1 MPSPSGHLSRVGRGV
16 PAPHVIEKEMGITHS
31 DFFRTI
37 PRALG
42 SEDYT
47 RSANGIVHESDGR
60 RLEITVGPEGERR
73 IALMVIPRTQ
83 VTLSFSGYDDADI
96 KAAVKRFDMM
106 FKKGGG

>member
-1 MPSPSGHLSRVGRGV
+1 V
-16 PAPHVIEKEMGITHS
+16 PEPTVIEKEMGITHS

-42 SEDYT
+42 SEDYEQ
-47 RSANGIVHESDGR
+47 SPDGVVLKSDGR
-60 RLEITVGPEGERR
+60 QLEIKIGPQGERR

-83 VTLSFSGYDDADI
+83 VTLIFTGYLEADV
-96 KAAVKRFDMM
+96 KSAVKRFDMM

>member
-1 MPSPSGHLSRVGRGV
+1 MTDPV
-16 PAPHVIEKEMGITHS
+16 VITKQMGITYS

-42 SEDYT
+42 NDNYT
-47 RSANGIVHESDGR
+47 QLNNGIVLEQDGN
-60 RLEITVGPEGERR
+60 RLEITLGPEGERK
-73 IALMVIPRTQ
+73 IALMVIPTTQ
-83 VTLSFSGYDDADI
+83 VTMTFTGYDEDAV

>member
-1 MPSPSGHLSRVGRGV
+1 V
-16 PAPHVIEKEMGITHS
+16 PEAKVVEKEMGITHS

-47 RSANGIVHESDGR
+47 RSTNGVVLETDGR
-60 RLEITVGPEGERR
+60 RLEIVVGPEGERR

-83 VTLSFSGYDDADI
+83 VTMTFSGYEDAEI

>member
-1 MPSPSGHLSRVGRGV
+1 MGMTDPV
-16 PAPHVIEKEMGITHS
+16 VITKEMGITYS

-37 PRALG
+37 PRAIG

-47 RSANGIVHESDGR
+47 QSANGID
-60 RLEITVGPEGERR
+60 LEGEGKRLTITLGPQGER
-73 IALMVIPRTQ
+73 KIALMVIPRTP
-83 VTLSFSGYDDADI
+83 VTLSFTGYTEAEI

>member
-1 MPSPSGHLSRVGRGV
+1 MVSGPV
-16 PAPHVIEKEMGITHS
+16 VIEKEMGITHS

-42 SEDYT
+42 SEDYQQSGT
-47 RSANGIVHESDGR
+47 GVVLESGGR
-60 RLEITVGPEGERR
+60 RLEIVIGAEGERR

-83 VTLSFSGYDDADI
+83 VTLTFMGYEDDDI
-96 KAAVKRFDMM
+96 RAAIKRFDMM

>member
-1 MPSPSGHLSRVGRGV
+1 V
-16 PAPHVIEKEMGITHS
+16 PETEVIEKEMGITHS

-42 SEDYT
+42 SEEYS
-47 RSANGIVHESDGR
+47 RSANGVVLESDGK
-60 RLEITVGPEGERR
+60 RLEIVVGPEGERR

-83 VTLSFSGYDDADI
+83 VTMTFTGYNEAEI

>member
-1 MPSPSGHLSRVGRGV
+1 MPEAKVV
-16 PAPHVIEKEMGITHS
+16 EKEMGITHS

-47 RSANGIVHESDGR
+47 RSTNGVVLETDGR
-60 RLEITVGPEGERR
+60 RLEIVVGPEGERR

-83 VTLSFSGYDDADI
+83 VTMTFSGYEDAEI

>member
-1 MPSPSGHLSRVGRGV
+1 MSEP
-16 PAPHVIEKEMGITHS
+16 VIINKEMGITHS

-42 SEDYT
+42 SEDYI
-47 RSANGIVHESDGR
+47 RSANGIVLETEGQN
-60 RLEITVGPEGERR
+60 LEIIIGPEGERR
-73 IALMVIPRTQ
+73 IALMVIPRTEI
-83 VTLSFSGYDDADI
+83 TMTFSGYSDDDI

>member
-1 MPSPSGHLSRVGRGV
+1 V
-16 PAPHVIEKEMGITHS
+16 PEAKVVEKEMGITHS

-47 RSANGIVHESDGR
+47 RSTNGVVLETDGR
-60 RLEITVGPEGERR
+60 RLEIVVGPEGERR

-83 VTLSFSGYDDADI
+83 VTMTFSGYEDAEI
-96 KAAVKRFDMM
+96 KAAIKRFDMM

>member
-1 MPSPSGHLSRVGRGV
+1 MPEAKVV
-16 PAPHVIEKEMGITHS
+16 EKEMGITHS

-47 RSANGIVHESDGR
+47 RSTNGVVLETDGR
-60 RLEITVGPEGERR
+60 RLEIVVGPEGERR

-83 VTLSFSGYDDADI
+83 VTMTFSGYEDAEI
-96 KAAVKRFDMM
+96 KAAIKRFDMM

>member
-1 MPSPSGHLSRVGRGV
+1 MTETTI
-16 PAPHVIEKEMGITHS
+16 IEKEMGITHS

-47 RSANGIVHESDGR
+47 QAANGVILETDGR
-60 RLEITVGPEGERR
+60 RLEITIGPEGERR

-83 VTLSFSGYDDADI
+83 VTLTFSGYAKTDI
-96 KAAVKRFDMM
+96 TAAVKRFDMM

>member
-1 MPSPSGHLSRVGRGV
+1 MSETK
-16 PAPHVIEKEMGITHS
+16 VIEKEMGMTHS

-47 RSANGIVHESDGR
+47 RSANGVVMETDGR
-60 RLEITVGPEGERR
+60 RLEIVVGLEGERR

-83 VTLSFSGYDDADI
+83 VTMTFSGYDETEI